1 MELPTSTAES
11 RFSLSPD
18 GGKGGVGGPTAT
30 ATSTVIAGAAVGL
43 IDRLK
48 RWPRPD
54 AARSFDAALAESV
67 EDVELRRKLATGRAG
82 SVR

>member
-1 MELPTSTAES
+1 VRGPTANTTSTA
-11 RFSLSPD
+11 
-18 GGKGGVGGPTAT
+18 TAT
-30 ATSTVIAGAAVGL
+30 ATSPVAGAALGL
-43 IDRLK
+43 IDRLR

-67 EDVELRRKLATGRAG
+67 EDVELRRKLAAGRAG